1 MTWFQLVDAQRD
13 DFEPRQPKRL
23 VPNSALFLNP
33 ALALEGKARPEAPAR
48 VPHTPVRGDGHL
60 RLVKGARVG
69 LAGVP
74 SAA

>member
-13 DFEPRQPKRL
+13 DFEPRQPPRL

-33 ALALEGKARPEAPAR
+33 ALPREGAVRSKATGRR
-48 VPHTPVRGDGHL
+48 HL
-60 RLVKGARVG
+60 RLVKGSRVG
-69 LAGVP
+69 TTGVL

>member
-13 DFEPRQPKRL
+13 DFKPRQPKRL
-23 VPNSALFLNP
+23 VQNSALFLNP
-33 ALALEGKARPEAPAR
+33 ALALEGTARTEATAR
-48 VPHTPVRGDGHL
+48 GQL

-69 LAGVP
+69 SADVP

>member
-33 ALALEGKARPEAPAR
+33 ALPLEGTARPEAAGR
-48 VPHTPVRGDGHL
+48 GHL
-60 RLVKGARVG
+60 RLGKGARVG
-69 LAGVP
+69 SADVP

>member
-13 DFEPRQPKRL
+13 DFKPRQPKRL

-33 ALALEGKARPEAPAR
+33 ALALEDTARPEATAR
-48 VPHTPVRGDGHL
+48 GQL
-60 RLVKGARVG
+60 RLVKGARVDS
-69 LAGVP
+69 ADVP